1 MSFTDPIFFLFL
13 ATFLGLWPWLRQA
26 DARRWA
32 GITLFSFIFYGWW
45 DWRFTLLLA
54 GTGALDFSA
63 ALLMPRLPRYRRF
76 LLWVSVG
83 SNLGV
88 LFFFK
93 YTAFFARESAFT
105 FGWPTEDTWR
115 AAQSIILPVGISF
128 YTFQSMSYTID
139 VYRRQLEP
147 RRNLLH
153 FFAYLSLFP
162 QLVAGPIVR
171 AVDLLPQLCQP
182 GNYSADNRWLGL
194 ERIALGLFKKVVIA
208 DNLAP
213 VVNGLFAPDRA
224 ATLGGAECWLAAS
237 LFAIQ
242 ILCDFSGYSDIAIGL
257 ARWMGYSFGENF
269 LRPYSAVGLRD
280 FWSRWHISL
289 STWFRDYVYI
299 PLGGSR
305 SASPLRRAANL
316 WAVMLLSGL
325 WHGANFTFIAW
336 GALHAA
342 YLSIERWT
350 SWPERLPRHMA
361 ARLAGASLTFILTTL
376 AWTFFRA
383 ESIAQALTFCRAMIA
398 SPLSGIERVAGLIS
412 PGGAIALAGFAA
424 LGLTAVLSA
433 RTPFARW
440 LASPALRLIAVA
452 GGLVIAIFLRGPGNA
467 FIYFQF

>member
-13 ATFLGLWPWLRQA
+13 AVFLGLWPWLRLT
-26 DARRWA
+26 DTRRWA
-32 GITLFSFIFYGWW
+32 GIAAFSFIFYGWW

-54 GTGALDFSA
+54 ATGALDFSA
-63 ALLMPRLPRYRRF
+63 ALLMQRFSQHRRL
-76 LLWVSVG
+76 LLWLSVG

-93 YTAFFARESAFT
+93 YAAFFARESAFT
-105 FGWPTEDTWR
+105 FGWPDDETWR

-139 VYRRQLEP
+139 VYRGQLTP
-147 RRNLLH
+147 TRNLLH

-162 QLVAGPIVR
+162 QLVAGPIIR
-171 AVDLLPQLCQP
+171 AVDLLPQLLQP
-182 GNYSADNRWLGL
+182 GDYSAANRWLGL
-194 ERIALGLFKKVVIA
+194 ERIALGFFKKVVIA

-213 VVNGLFAPDRA
+213 IVNELFAPGRA
-224 ATLGGAECWLAAS
+224 ATLGGAECWLAAG
-237 LFAIQ
+237 LFAVQ
-242 ILCDFSGYSDIAIGL
+242 ILCDFSGYSDIAIGI
-257 ARWMGYSFGENF
+257 ARWLGYSFPENF
-269 LRPYSAVGLRD
+269 SRPYSAVGFRD

-305 SASPLRRAANL
+305 SASPLRRAANF

-325 WHGANFTFIAW
+325 WHGANFTFLAW

-342 YLSIERWT
+342 YLSVERWT
-350 SWPERLPRHMA
+350 RWPERLPRQTLARA
-361 ARLAGASLTFILTTL
+361 AGVALTFAATTV

-383 ESIAQALTFCRAMIA
+383 ESIGQALGFCRAMLL
-398 SPLSGIERVAGLIS
+398 SPRDGLDRLSTLLPLSAVIALVAFAGLGFFARIDAKLS
-412 PGGAIALAGFAA
+412 PRRWITRRALR
-424 LGLTAVLSA
+424 LTAVAGALV
-433 RTPFARW
+433 
-440 LASPALRLIAVA
+440 ASL
-452 GGLVIAIFLRGPGNA
+452 FLRGPGNA